1 MTAPAKVPVPT
12 NARELEEILSD
23 KARVDQY
30 IIDGQFQELV
40 QNYARAVNEKDK
52 DISLQ
57 IAAEVERVTAE
68 WLRENGARDKDITRP
83 NLAAAV
89 EAIKQAHPGD
99 VTRYNPQALGA
110 QLDNDFDSAWEYF
123 ATVWHPTVKSGFH
136 PRLGDVSAKL
146 TKVRNAFSSNVPSEG
161 GFLIPETL
169 RSQLLSV
176 AMETAIMRPRAMVV
190 PMETLR
196 VPFPS
201 IDATSN
207 VSSVFGG
214 ITAFWTEEGAAL
226 TPSQA
231 SFGRVV
237 LDAKKLTA
245 FTDVPNELLSDSLIS
260 FQTLINMMFPKALAW
275 FEDVAFIKGSGAG
288 EPFGIINP
296 ANPAIIA
303 VAKVAGQSAAS
314 NNQIIWDNIVAM
326 YSRMLPSSLNNAI
339 WLVTPDAFP
348 QLATMALNVGTG
360 GAPVWLVNGQGDAP
374 VTLLSR
380 PVVITEKAPGVLG
393 AQGDISFVDPSFY
406 LIGDRQVMAASSSE
420 HYRFGNDMT
429 SFRIIERADGR
440 PWLQSAITPQN
451 AGPALSP
458 FVQLAARP

>member
-1 MTAPAKVPVPT
+1 MPTTKVPVPT

-40 QNYARAVNEKDK
+40 ANYARAVNEQDK

-57 IAAEVERVTAE
+57 ITAEVERVTAE
-68 WLRENGARDKDITRP
+68 WLRENGADKVSKP
-83 NLAAAV
+83 NLTAAV
-89 EAIKQAHPGD
+89 EAIKAAHPGD

-110 QLDNDFDSAWEYF
+110 VLDGEFDSAWEYF
-123 ATVWHPTVKSGFH
+123 ATVWHNTAKTGHH

-146 TKVRNAFSSNVPSEG
+146 AKVRNAFSSNVPAEG

-169 RSQLLSV
+169 RAQLLMV
-176 AMETAIMRPRAMVV
+176 AMESAIMRPRAMVV

-201 IDATSN
+201 IDVTSN
-207 VSSVFGG
+207 VSSIFGG

-226 TPSQA
+226 TASQA

-245 FTDVPNELLSDSLIS
+245 YTDVPNELLSDSLIS
-260 FQTLINMMFPKALAW
+260 FQALINMMFPKALAW
-275 FEDVAFIKGSGAG
+275 YEDIAFIKGSGVG
-288 EPFGIINP
+288 EPLGIVSTT
-296 ANPAIIA
+296 NPAIVA
-303 VAKVAGQSAAS
+303 VAKEATQSAAN
-314 NNQIIWDNIVAM
+314 NNQIVWENIIKM
-326 YSRMLPSSLNNAI
+326 FSRMLPSSLNDAI

-348 QLATMALNVGTG
+348 QLATMALSVGTG
-360 GAPVWLVNGQGDAP
+360 GAPVWLVNGQGSAP
-374 VTLLSR
+374 ATLLSR
-380 PVVITEKAPGVLG
+380 PVVITEKAPATLG
-393 AQGDISFVDPSFY
+393 SQGDISFVDPSFY
-406 LIGDRQVMAASSSE
+406 LIGDRQAMSASSSE
-420 HYRFGNDMT
+420 HYKFGNDMT
-429 SFRIIERADGR
+429 SFRIIERADGK

-451 AGPALSP
+451 NGPTLSP
-458 FVQLAARP
+458 YVQLAARP